1 MLLAAVLVVCVA
13 SSADARRRHHHG
25 YYGYGERSPSSF
37 DDWRRA
43 RDAQSQGQDRGQG
56 SGQDQA
62 QGQGQDQR
70 QDQNQSQ
77 SQDQKQV
84 RVQDRR
90 DYRAQDPGQARGDR
104 RRARSLD
111 EWRRSR
117 ESQNQGQDS
126 GQNQG
131 QDSRQDLARDRGQDR
146 SRDYDRRRARY
157 DEWRRSRDERRARYE
172 DWRRGRE
179 RADWTRPRDREAE
192 RGDAALRRTRSGPF
206 GAVVEKLVRGC
217 GQQGAEF
224 ENWPFDAIAQT
235 AGADEGR
242 RNALAALRERAKAA
256 AERLA
261 ADCPQDV
268 GAAPAARLEA
278 VEQGIDAA
286 LAAFD
291 TVEPALATFYGTLD
305 DEQKAR
311 LYRDMAAPAAA
322 NARATTPRR
331 EAQEERRERRAYSSR
346 RDRWRAYAAAREAA
360 AREPT
365 PSQGRSQAAAPG
377 WSGAMCEELAAVLR
391 GWPVREIERD
401 VRLSSPQRVA
411 FYELVTA
418 SLKAA
423 DTSPPRSRPP
433 TLSPPPA
440 PPRARSPRSAAWT
453 RCASALP
460 PCAPPPPRSAPRSC
474 ISTRRSTR
482 GRRCDSRG

>member
-1 MLLAAVLVVCVA
+1 MLKAPMLLAAVLVVCVA
-13 SSADARRRHHHG
+13 SSADARRRHHG
-25 YYGYGERSPSSF
+25 YYGGYGERSQSSF

-43 RDAQSQGQDRGQG
+43 RDTQSQGQDRGQG

-62 QGQGQDQR
+62 QDQR
-70 QDQNQSQ
+70 QDQNQGQ
-77 SQDQKQV
+77 SQDQNQN
-84 RVQDRR
+84 RGQAGVQDRSADRAR
-90 DYRAQDPGQARGDR
+90 DRGDR

-117 ESQNQGQDS
+117 DTQ
-126 GQNQG
+126 
-131 QDSRQDLARDRGQDR
+131 DRGQDLGRDR
-146 SRDYDRRRARY
+146 SEDRTRETYDRRRARY
-157 DEWRRSRDERRARYE
+157 DDWRRSRYEERRTRYE

-179 RADWTRPRDREAE
+179 REDWGRRRDAD
-192 RGDAALRRTRSGPF
+192 RGDAALRRGRGPF

-217 GQQGAEF
+217 AQQGAEF
-224 ENWPFDAIAQT
+224 ENWPFDAIGQSV
-235 AGADEGR
+235 GADEKER
-242 RNALAALRERAKAA
+242 TALAALRERAKKA

-268 GAAPAARLEA
+268 PAAPAARLEA

-322 NARATTPRR
+322 AARETAPRR

-346 RDRWRAYAAAREAA
+346 RERWRAYAAAREAA

-365 PSQGRSQAAAPG
+365 PSQARSQAAAPG

-423 DTSPPRSRPP
+423 DTLGGACPAEAALTPVGRMDAMRKRLAAVRAATAAIRP
-433 TLSPPPA
+433 
-440 PPRARSPRSAAWT
+440 
-453 RCASALP
+453 ALTHFYE
-460 PCAPPPPRSAPRSC
+460 ALDQGQKVRFAGMS
-474 ISTRRSTR
+474 
-482 GRRCDSRG
+482 

>member
-1 MLLAAVLVVCVA
+1 MLKAPMLLAAVLVVCVA
-13 SSADARRRHHHG
+13 SSADARRRHHG
-25 YYGYGERSPSSF
+25 YYGGYGERSQSNF

-43 RDAQSQGQDRGQG
+43 RDTQSQGQDRGQG

-62 QGQGQDQR
+62 QDRQQDQR
-70 QDQNQSQ
+70 QDQ
-77 SQDQKQV
+77 SQDQNQN
-84 RVQDRR
+84 RGQAGVQDRR
-90 DYRAQDPGQARGDR
+90 DDRAQDPRQARGDR

-117 ESQNQGQDS
+117 DTQ
-126 GQNQG
+126 
-131 QDSRQDLARDRGQDR
+131 DRGQDLGRDRGEDR
-146 SRDYDRRRARY
+146 SRETYDRRRARY
-157 DEWRRSRDERRARYE
+157 DDWRRSRYDERRVRYE
-172 DWRRGRE
+172 DWRRSRE
-179 RADWTRPRDREAE
+179 RDREDWGRRREAD
-192 RGDAALRRTRSGPF
+192 RSDAALRRTRSGPF

-217 GQQGAEF
+217 GRQGAEF
-224 ENWPFDAIAQT
+224 ENWPFDAIGQSV
-235 AGADEGR
+235 GADEKER
-242 RNALAALRERAKAA
+242 TALAALRESAKKA

-268 GAAPAARLEA
+268 PAAPAARLEA

-322 NARATTPRR
+322 AARATTPAR
-331 EAQEERRERRAYSSR
+331 EAQEERRARREYSSR
-346 RDRWRAYAAAREAA
+346 RDRGRAYAAAREAA

-365 PSQGRSQAAAPG
+365 PSQARSQAAAPG

-423 DTSPPRSRPP
+423 DTLAGACPAETALTPVGRMDAMRKRLAAVRAATAAIRP
-433 TLSPPPA
+433 
-440 PPRARSPRSAAWT
+440 
-453 RCASALP
+453 ALMHFYE
-460 PCAPPPPRSAPRSC
+460 ALDQGQKVRFAGMS
-474 ISTRRSTR
+474 
-482 GRRCDSRG
+482 

>member
-1 MLLAAVLVVCVA
+1 MLKAPMLLAAVLVVCVA

-25 YYGYGERSPSSF
+25 YYDYGERGPSSL

-43 RDAQSQGQDRGQG
+43 RDVQSQGQDRGQG
-56 SGQDQA
+56 SGQNQA
-62 QGQGQDQR
+62 QGQSRNQR
-70 QDQNQSQ
+70 QDQSQ
-77 SQDQKQV
+77 GQAQDQNQN
-84 RVQDRR
+84 RGQDSVQD
-90 DYRAQDPGQARGDR
+90 RGDR

-111 EWRRSR
+111 DWRR
-117 ESQNQGQDS
+117 G
-126 GQNQG
+126 
-131 QDSRQDLARDRGQDR
+131 
-146 SRDYDRRRARY
+146 
-157 DEWRRSRDERRARYE
+157 RYE
-172 DWRRGRE
+172 DWRRSRE
-179 RADWTRPRDREAE
+179 RDREDWTRRREAE
-192 RGDAALRRTRSGPF
+192 RGDAALRRTRGGPF

-217 GQQGAEF
+217 GAQGAEF

-235 AGADEGR
+235 VGADEKER
-242 RNALAALRERAKAA
+242 TALAALRESAKTA

-268 GAAPAARLEA
+268 PAAPAARLEA

-322 NARATTPRR
+322 NARETTPRR
-331 EAQEERRERRAYSSR
+331 EAQEERRERRDYSSR
-346 RDRWRAYAAAREAA
+346 RERWRSYAAAREAA

-365 PSQGRSQAAAPG
+365 PSQARSQAAAPP
-377 WSGAMCEELAAVLR
+377 WSGAMCEELAGVLR

-423 DTSPPRSRPP
+423 DTLGGACPAETALTPVGRMDAMRKRLAAVRAATAAIRP
-433 TLSPPPA
+433 
-440 PPRARSPRSAAWT
+440 
-453 RCASALP
+453 ALTHFYE
-460 PCAPPPPRSAPRSC
+460 ALDQGQKVRFAGMS
-474 ISTRRSTR
+474 
-482 GRRCDSRG
+482 